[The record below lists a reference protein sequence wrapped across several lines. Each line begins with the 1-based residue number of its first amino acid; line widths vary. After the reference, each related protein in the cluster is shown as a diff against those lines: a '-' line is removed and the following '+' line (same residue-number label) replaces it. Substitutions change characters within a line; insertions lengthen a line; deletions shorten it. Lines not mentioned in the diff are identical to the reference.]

1 MLEEERTM
9 TPTAFIVLGLLERL
23 GPASPYEVKQQAT
36 ATLGNFWSTPHSQ
49 IYRTTE
55 GLAAAGLL
63 SVRAETTPG
72 GRGRTVYALT
82 REGRAALTAE
92 RRHTAADLPELRDPA
107 LLRLYFGADPA
118 PLAVEQ
124 LAAHRRQ
131 LAAYEARRAQD
142 DGAEPRGPWLTLRAG
157 IGHEREWIKFW
168 RDLAGGPDGQPRQVA
183 GSDG

>member
-1 MLEEERTM
+1 M

-23 GPASPYEVKQQAT
+23 GHATPYELKQQAT

-55 GLAAAGLL
+55 SLAESGLL

-82 REGRAALTAE
+82 RHGRRALATE
-92 RRHTAADLPELRDPA
+92 RRHTAPDLPELRDPA
-107 LLRLYFGADPA
+107 LLRLYFGADPV

-131 LAAYEARRAQD
+131 LAAYEARRAED

-157 IGHEREWIKFW
+157 IAHEREWVKFW
-168 RDLAGGPDGQPRQVA
+168 RDLASESDGRTKRVA
-183 GSDG
+183 GADG

>member
-1 MLEEERTM
+1 M

-23 GPASPYEVKQQAT
+23 GSASPYELKQQAT

-55 GLAAAGLL
+55 ALAAAGLL
-63 SVRAETTPG
+63 AVRAETTPG
-72 GRGRTVYALT
+72 GRGRTVYSLT
-82 REGRAALTAE
+82 RKGRRALAAE

-157 IGHEREWIKFW
+157 IAHEREWIKFW
-168 RDLAGGPDGQPRQVA
+168 RDLTGAADGHTNRMA